1 MRLIIVRHGETEK
14 NVKKIIQGQ
23 THGTLTKKGIQQH
36 KKLAKR
42 FKDEKIDV
50 IYSSDLGRTKHLA
63 KEILKCQKS
72 QSKRFLSMLKNT
84 PRALARGRFL
94 TFHKIPIN
102 YAKEL
107 RERKFGIF
115 EGKPHGSVR
124 KYTEEKGI
132 PYSKFKPKKGESADD
147 MQKRTETF
155 TKKIINKYKNTN
167 KTILFV
173 THAGFITHLLL
184 YILGLDRT
192 KENASNII
200 VSNTAVTILEIDKKG
215 AHKAKLINCIKHL

>member
-1 MRLIIVRHGETEK
+1 MRLIIVRHGETEE
-14 NVKKIIQGQ
+14 NVKEVMQGQ
-23 THGTLTKKGIQQH
+23 THGKLTKSGIIQH

-42 FKDEKIDV
+42 LKNEKIDL

-63 KEILKCQKS
+63 KEIL
-72 QSKRFLSMLKNT
+72 NY
-84 PRALARGRFL
+84 
-94 TFHKIPIN
+94 HKVPVH

-115 EGKPHGSVR
+115 EGKSK
-124 KYTEEKGI
+124 KYIIKHEKEIGTNWNE
-132 PYSKFKPKKGESADD
+132 FKPKKGESPDD
-147 MQKRTETF
+147 MQIRTEKF
-155 TKKIINKYKNTN
+155 YKKIISKYKNTN

-192 KENASNII
+192 
-200 VSNTAVTILEIDKKG
+200 
-215 AHKAKLINCIKHL
+215 

>member
-50 IYSSDLGRTKHLA
+50 IYSSDLRRTKHLA
-63 KEILKCQKS
+63 KEILKCQ
-72 QSKRFLSMLKNT
+72 
-84 PRALARGRFL
+84 
-94 TFHKIPIN
+94 KIPIN

-115 EGKPHGSVR
+115 EGKSK
-124 KYTEEKGI
+124 KYIIKHEKEIGTNW
-132 PYSKFKPKKGESADD
+132 YEFKPKKGESPDD
-147 MQKRTETF
+147 MQIRTEKF
-155 TKKIINKYKNTN
+155 YKKIISKYKNTN